1 MKFCKQQNLLLCKVL
16 KQQLRETYLK
26 KRRQISSRDK
36 LKLDDLMLLQ
46 FQQLNFNH
54 INTLLTYWGIANN
67 NEPNT
72 HLFSSYLRHTIPNL
86 QIAYPVSNFETNE
99 MKAIMIDEE
108 TVYKT
113 NSYGITEPKFG
124 NEVDATE
131 IDLVLVPLIIFD
143 KQGFRVG
150 YGKGFYDKFLATCNQ
165 NVITIGFSYF
175 EPIDKIEDTCSFD
188 VPLSY
193 CITPT
198 NNYEF

>member
-1 MKFCKQQNLLLCKVL
+1 MK
-16 KQQLRETYLK
+16 KQQLRDKYLQLRK
-26 KRRQISSRDK
+26 QISSKDK
-36 LKLDDLMLLQ
+36 LRFDDLLLLN
-46 FQQLNFNH
+46 FQQLNIND

-99 MKAIMIDEE
+99 LKAILIDEK
-108 TVYKT
+108 TVYTT
-113 NSYGITEPKFG
+113 NNYGITEPKFG
-124 NEVDATE
+124 DEIIGTK
-131 IDLVLVPLIIFD
+131 IDLVLVPLIVCD

-150 YGKGFYDKFLATCNQ
+150 YGKGFYDKFLATCSP

-175 EPIDKIEDTCSFD
+175 EPVDKIEDANSFD
-188 VPLSY
+188 IPLSC

-198 NNYEF
+198 NIYEF